1 MKLVDHLCGAGASL
15 RCGFILKAVCALFL
29 FAPAA
34 AMAAQGIEKNG
45 STATL
50 WFDDGGWT
58 GSWNYLC
65 LGESCI
71 AGSKVGTRWQRT
83 ITEQSITV
91 GNTYQI
97 QIKIQNNGT
106 GQYISPMYSVTATAA
121 GGGGGGGAPAVPTGL
136 TVGSATSSSLTVSWT
151 ASGGAT
157 RYDVYR
163 GGSLVASPSGTSLV
177 NTSLAASTTYSY
189 TVRACNAANE
199 CSAQSSPVSGTTSA
213 STPPGGGGGAGQFG
227 IDGAG
232 KLYHVDEGWTAS
244 FNYLCL
250 NGACSPGTR
259 SNGRFERS
267 VTVTAG
273 ASYSI
278 EFKVQ
283 DNTVGQCLT
292 GAQPITY
299 VAGGASIASSCAS
312 PDVTAPSVPT
322 GLQATAQN
330 GHAVQLT
337 WTASTDDKGVAKYDV
352 YRNGGA
358 TAVGSPTTNSF
369 VNTGLN
375 EQTAYTYR
383 VRACDAAGNCSAQSA
398 PVSVTTPVFVPD
410 VTAPSVPA
418 GLQTTAVNPTSVA
431 LAWTASTDLGGVVA
445 KYDVYRNGTLAA
457 SPTGTTATIAGL
469 SSGVT
474 YAFRVRACDDSSNCS
489 AQSAVL
495 NVTTPVVPINVDTT
509 SNSYSD
515 HNVGPPPRANPPAA
529 LPTPINGVAPTSHG
543 FAFDI
548 NGSTLTW
555 RWGPQNVTGV
565 AGSVRTPGDSGL
577 EMHCSMNG
585 NATFQKA
592 SVVNGTATI
601 PCTGTYTYFFRYQHP
616 NPLNNTLSSRWIYT
630 ALFTTAGARVNP
642 AAYTPF
648 VDGSANWMRPRH
660 PISHDGITAAVIDNQ
675 SNAIRIRDLDRYTLW
690 VNDSPGNVQLN
701 YAISG
706 SVLRV
711 ESLRN
716 DAGAVNGQNF
726 FAVEQNPGFGG
737 IYSYGQVIQ
746 FEITAIAGRESAQTY
761 NDFMYYTVG
770 YGWGSY
776 GDPRLKSAGKAGTTM
791 WVSDTGAYSALEH
804 NAVFTQPMVTVH
816 TEDLI
821 DDFLVGHHI
830 FHGIDPN
837 KRGSSLFDDP
847 DVRIGDRS
855 CGSCHFRDGRGSE
868 VIQTAKGPRLPP
880 PVYGVKL
887 LDVMVGRQAGFT
899 WDGSATTLRQQVE
912 NALVDD
918 HHVQV
923 SAVPVRA
930 VDLMTSYI
938 ELLTVPNRD
947 PGAYDQPGVAQGD
960 VLFGQVGCASCHTPV
975 QYTSSSAPTH
985 LRNLEIR
992 PYTDMKTWNVNG
1004 GSFRTAPLWGLG
1016 HNIALLQRNGRA
1028 LRFMHDGSATSVDA
1042 AVQKHDGAA
1051 ATSRAQY
1058 NALSATD
1065 RANIVKFVE
1074 SL

>member
-1 MKLVDHLCGAGASL
+1 MVLLL
-15 RCGFILKAVCALFL
+15 LPALSF
-29 FAPAA
+29 
-34 AMAAQGIEKNG
+34 AAQGIEKNG

-58 GSWNYLC
+58 GSWNFLC
-65 LGESCI
+65 IGEACY

-91 GNTYQI
+91 GNSYQI
-97 QIKIQNNGT
+97 QIKIQDNAT
-106 GQYISPMYSVTATAA
+106 GQFISPVYTVTATS
-121 GGGGGGGAPAVPTGL
+121 GGGGGTPPPVPTGL
-136 TVGSATSSSLTVSWT
+136 TVGSATSSSLTVSWS
-151 ASGGAT
+151 ASSGAT

-163 GGSLVASPSGTSLV
+163 GGTLVSSPTGTSLV
-177 NTSLAASTTYSY
+177 NTGLAASTTYSY
-189 TVRACNAANE
+189 TVRACNAAND
-199 CSAQSSPVSGTTSA
+199 CSAQSSAVSGTTSA
-213 STPPGGGGGAGQFG
+213 GSPPPSGGGQFG

-232 KLYHVDEGWTAS
+232 KFYHVDEGWTAS

-250 NGACSPGTR
+250 NGQCSPGTR
-259 SNGRFERS
+259 TGGRFERS
-267 VTVTAG
+267 VSVTAG
-273 ASYSI
+273 SSYSI

-283 DNTVGQCLT
+283 DNTIGQCLT

-312 PDVTAPSVPT
+312 PDTTAPSVPT
-322 GLQATAQN
+322 GLTATAQN

-358 TAVGSPTTNSF
+358 TAVGSPTTTSF

-375 EQTAYTYR
+375 AQTTYSYT

-398 PVSVTTPVFVPD
+398 SVNVTTPVFVPD
-410 VTAPSVPA
+410 TTAPSVPTN
-418 GLQTTAVNPTSVA
+418 LRTTAVNPTSAA
-431 LAWTASTDLGGVVA
+431 LAWNASTDVGGVVA
-445 KYDVYRNGTLAA
+445 RYDVYKDGALAGSSA
-457 SPTGTTATIAGL
+457 GTTFNATGL
-469 SSGVT
+469 SSGLT
-474 YAFRVRACDDSSNCS
+474 YSFRVRACDDSENCS
-489 AQSAVL
+489 AQSGPL
-495 NVTTPVVPINVDTT
+495 SVTTTVVPISVDTT

-529 LPTPINGVAPTSHG
+529 LATPINGVAPTSHG

-555 RWGPQNVTGV
+555 RWGAQMVTGV
-565 AGSVRTPGDSGL
+565 AGSVRGPGDSGL
-577 EMHCSMNG
+577 EMYCSVDN
-585 NATFQKA
+585 NATFAKVA
-592 SVVNGTATI
+592 VVGGTATI
-601 PCTGTYTYFFRYQHP
+601 PCAGTYTYFFRYQHP
-616 NPLNNTLSSRWIYT
+616 NQLNNNPATRWIYT
-630 ALFTTAGARVNP
+630 ALFTTAGTRVNP
-642 AAYTPF
+642 AAYTAF
-648 VDGSANWMRPRH
+648 TDGSANWMRPRH

-690 VNDSPGNVQLN
+690 VNDSPGSVQLQ

-716 DAGAVNGQNF
+716 DASTVNGQNF

-746 FEITAIAGRESAQTY
+746 FEITAIAGHESAQTY

-791 WVSDTGAYSALEH
+791 WVSDTGTYNFLEH
-804 NAVFTQPMVTVH
+804 NAVFTQPMVTIH
-816 TEDLI
+816 TEDQI

-855 CGSCHFRDGRGSE
+855 CGGCHFRDGRGSE
-868 VIQTAKGPRLPP
+868 IIQTAKGPRLPP

-887 LDVMVGRQAGFT
+887 LDSIVGRQAGFS
-899 WDGSATTLRQQVE
+899 WDGSVSTIREQVE
-912 NALVDD
+912 NALVQD

-930 VDLMTSYI
+930 VDLMTSYV
-938 ELLTVPNRD
+938 EMLTVPNRD
-947 PGAYDQPGVAQGD
+947 PGAYDIPGVAQGD
-960 VLFGQVGCASCHTPV
+960 VLFTQVGCASCHTPV
-975 QYTSSSAPTH
+975 QHTNSTAPTH

-992 PYTDMKTWNVNG
+992 PYTDMKVWNVNG
-1004 GSFRTAPLWGLG
+1004 GSFRTPPLWGLA
-1016 HNIALLQRNGRA
+1016 HNIDLLQRNGRT
-1028 LRFMHDGSATSVDA
+1028 LRFLHDGSATTVDA
-1042 AVQKHDGAA
+1042 AIQAHDGAA
-1051 ATSRAQY
+1051 ASSRTQY

-1065 RANIVKFVE
+1065 KANIVKFVQ

>member
-1 MKLVDHLCGAGASL
+1 MLSPL
-15 RCGFILKAVCALFL
+15 
-29 FAPAA
+29 AA
-34 AMAAQGIEKNG
+34 FAAQGIEKTG

-58 GSWNYLC
+58 GAWNYLC
-65 LGESCI
+65 LGESCT

-83 ITEQSITV
+83 INEQSITV
-91 GNTYQI
+91 GTAYQI
-97 QIKIQNNGT
+97 QIKIQNNGG
-106 GQYISPMYSVTATAA
+106 GQYISPVYTVTATA
-121 GGGGGGGAPAVPTGL
+121 GGGGGGTPPAVPTGL
-136 TVGSATSSSLTVSWT
+136 AVGSATSSSLTVSWA
-151 ASGGAT
+151 ASSGAT

-163 GGSLVASPSGTSLV
+163 GGALVSSPTATSLV
-177 NTSLAASTTYSY
+177 NTGLSVSTTYSY

-199 CSAQSSPVSGTTSA
+199 CSAQSGAVSGTTSA
-213 STPPGGGGGAGQFG
+213 GTPPPSGGGGQFG
-227 IDGAG
+227 IDGTG

-259 SNGRFERS
+259 TGGRFERS
-267 VTVTAG
+267 VSVTAG
-273 ASYSI
+273 SSYTI

-283 DNTVGQCLT
+283 DNTVGQCVT
-292 GAQPITY
+292 GARPITY
-299 VAGGASIASSCAS
+299 AAGGVSIASSCAS
-312 PDVTAPSVPT
+312 PDTTAPSVPT
-322 GLQATAQN
+322 GLQAVAQS

-369 VNTGLN
+369 VNTGLS

-398 PVSVTTPVFVPD
+398 QVGVTTPVFVPD
-410 VTAPSVPA
+410 TAAPSVP
-418 GLQTTAVNPTSVA
+418 GNLRTTAVNPTSAV
-431 LAWTASTDLGGVVA
+431 LAWNASTDVGGVVA
-445 KYDVYRNGTLAA
+445 RYDVYKGGVLAGS
-457 SPTGTTATIAGL
+457 SPTTTFNATGL
-469 SSGVT
+469 SSGLT
-474 YAFRVRACDDSSNCS
+474 YSFRVRACDDSENCS
-489 AQSAVL
+489 AQTAALS
-495 NVTTPVVPINVDTT
+495 VTTTVVPINVDTT

-515 HNVGPPPRANPPAA
+515 HNVGPPPRANTPAA

-548 NGSTLTW
+548 NGSTLAW
-555 RWGPQNVTGV
+555 RWGPQNVTNV

-577 EMHCSMNG
+577 EMHCSMDN
-585 NATFQKA
+585 NATFLKVA
-592 SVVNGTATI
+592 VAGGTATI
-601 PCTGTYTYFFRYQHP
+601 PCTGTYTYFFRYLHP
-616 NPLNNTLSSRWIYT
+616 RALNNNLATRWIYT
-630 ALFTTAGARVNP
+630 ALFTTAGARINP
-642 AAYTPF
+642 ASYTAF
-648 VDGSANWMRPRH
+648 TDGSSNWMRPRH

-690 VNDSPGNVQLN
+690 VNDAPGNVQLQ

-746 FEITAIAGRESAQTY
+746 FEITAIAGRESSQTY

-770 YGWGSY
+770 YGWSNY
-776 GDPRLKSAGKAGTTM
+776 GDPRLKSAGKAGTSM

-816 TEDLI
+816 TEDMI

-837 KRGSSLFDDP
+837 KRGSTLFDDP
-847 DVRIGDRS
+847 DVRIGDRT
-855 CGSCHFRDGRGSE
+855 CGGCHFRDGRGSE
-868 VIQTAKGPRLPP
+868 IIQTAKGPRLPP

-887 LDVMVGRQAGFT
+887 LEVMLGRQAGFT
-899 WDGSATTLRQQVE
+899 WDGSAATIRDQVE
-912 NALVDD
+912 HALVDD

-923 SAVPVRA
+923 SAVPARA
-930 VDLMTSYI
+930 VDLMTSYV
-938 ELLTVPNRD
+938 EMLTVPNRN
-947 PGAYDQPGVAQGD
+947 PGAYDIAGVAQGD
-960 VLFGQVGCASCHTPV
+960 VLFTQAGCAACHTPV
-975 QYTSSSAPTH
+975 QRTSSTAPTH

-992 PYTDMKTWNVNG
+992 PYTDMKLWSVNG
-1004 GSFRTAPLWGLG
+1004 GTFRTPPLWGLA
-1016 HNIALLQRNGRA
+1016 HNIDLLQRNGRA
-1028 LRFMHDGSATSVDA
+1028 LRFLHDGSATTVDGA
-1042 AVQKHDGAA
+1042 IQKHDGAA
-1051 ATSRAQY
+1051 AASRTQY

-1065 RANIVKFVE
+1065 KANLVKFVE